1 MPVTSRLEVLNASRL
16 QWFAGNHVTH
26 HLHLLGTPTLESQ
39 RLERK
44 TAAVLAYLALEGQT
58 HKYKLSGW
66 LWPDSGE
73 TAARNNMRQL
83 LRRLR
88 VAVGE
93 VVLGEDL
100 IELHSDVD
108 VDVQHLSSFQNPSL
122 ELLKRDDELLAGLEY
137 DDAPDF
143 DEWLLGVREE
153 LKAQRS
159 RAAQVE
165 ADRLEKNGQLRQ
177 ALEFAQFR
185 VKLEVLSEEAYRQ
198 VARLQYLLGDRGAA
212 LVTLERCRNVL
223 REELG
228 VELLPESL
236 ELLGLIE
243 RGTVLAG
250 TVPKP
255 KETVLPTA
263 ILRPPVLAGRGREW
277 TLMEEA
283 WERGQ
288 IIYLEGEPGAGKTRL
303 ALDFAQ
309 SKGSVFHFQ
318 ARPGDA
324 GIPMASMARGVRQMI
339 EQDPAVLECVPKWA
353 HRELARLLPE
363 LSHDEALPPL
373 ASEVEKLRFFDAIG
387 EVTLAHAKFI
397 TVADDVQFSDLASS
411 ESNGYL
417 ISKFAGHPGPL
428 QPRMIVVYRRGELSA
443 ENEAGLTAAV
453 EAGIAIKISIQP
465 LETNAIGTMLE
476 GMGLENLEDLVQGLS
491 RYTGGNPMFILETV
505 KHLIET
511 GTLAQGLPSRLTP
524 PGKVA
529 ALIGRRLQR
538 LSAPA
543 LHLARVAAVAK
554 TSFDLNLA
562 AGVLERPMMELAE
575 AHAELEVALVLRG
588 NAFTH
593 DLIFEAVL
601 ALIPRAIRQVLHGNT
616 AQYLETINS
625 DAARIAQHWLEASN
639 TEKAKHWLLEAA
651 EQAGAL
657 GLHNDASELRN
668 QSATLLAGRTH
679 RA

>member
-1 MPVTSRLEVLNASRL
+1 
-16 QWFAGNHVTH
+16 VTH

-58 HKYKLSGW
+58 HKYKLAGW

-88 VAVGE
+88 VAAGE

-122 ELLKRDDELLAGLEY
+122 ELLKRDEDLLAGLEY

-153 LKAQRS
+153 LKSQRS

-165 ADRLEKNGQLRQ
+165 ADHLEKNGQLQQ

-185 VKLEVLSEEAYRQ
+185 IKLEVLSEEAYRQ

-212 LVTLERCRNVL
+212 LITLERCRTVL

-228 VELLPESL
+228 VEPLPETL

-263 ILRPPVLAGRGREW
+263 ILRPPVLAGREREW
-277 TLMEEA
+277 ALMEEA

-324 GIPMASMARGVRQMI
+324 GIPLAAQARAVRQM
-339 EQDPAVLECVPKWA
+339 LEREPQILERIPSWA
-353 HRELARLLPE
+353 QRELSRLLPE
-363 LSHDEALPPL
+363 LSRDEVLPPL
-373 ASEVEKLRFFDAIG
+373 ASESEKLRFFEAIG
-387 EVTLAHAKFI
+387 EVILARDTVV
-397 TVADDVQFSDLASS
+397 TVADDVQFSDPATA
-411 ESNGYL
+411 EATGYL
-417 ISKFAGHPGPL
+417 MTKFAL
-428 QPRMIVVYRRGELSA
+428 NPRQGTPRIINVFRRGELLPQI
-443 ENEAGLTAAV
+443 EAGLNQGI
-453 EAGIAIKISIQP
+453 EAGVLAKIMVEP
-465 LETNAIGTMLE
+465 LETNDIGTLLE
-476 GMGLENLEDLVQGLS
+476 GLGLEDNADLAQGLA
-491 RYTGGNPMFILETV
+491 RYTGGNPMFILETI

-511 GTLAQGLPSRLTP
+511 GMLAQGLPSRLTP

-543 LHLARVAAVAK
+543 LNLARVAAVAK

-562 AGVLERPMMELAE
+562 AGVLERPKMELAQ
-575 AHAELEVALVLRG
+575 AHAELETALVLRG
-588 NAFTH
+588 SAFTH
-593 DLIFEAVL
+593 DLLFEATL
-601 ALIPRAIRQVLHGNT
+601 AGIPGAIKQVLHGNT
-616 AQYLETINS
+616 ARYLETINS
-625 DAARIAQHWLEASN
+625 DAARIAQHWLEAN
-639 TEKAKHWLLEAA
+639 DADKAARWLLEAA

-657 GLHNDASELRN
+657 GLHNDANELRN
-668 QSATLLAGRTH
+668 RSATLLAHPTN